1 MTTIDCRDRPA
12 EVIAYIEQL
21 EAELE
26 QYRGVAM
33 TMGAEQALADYKRLE
48 QALERIATMNNLYT
62 TTGNIAREALGGGDD
77 EHYFDARIETCNK
90 CSI

>member
-12 EVIAYIEQL
+12 KVIEYIEQL

-33 TMGAEQALADYKRLE
+33 TLGAEQALADYRRLE
-48 QALERIATMNNLYT
+48 QALEFIAAPDRFNLKIVQNY
-62 TTGNIAREALGGGDD
+62 AREALGRG
-77 EHYFDARIETCNK
+77 
-90 CSI
+90 